1 MVHLT
6 QNARRTEFTKVYHQK
21 ARAPEEDEDD
31 KAYST
36 VMMKILG
43 PVTKFVNRPWKVM
56 SDKAPTS
63 PIDLNS
69 G

>member
-1 MVHLT
+1 MAFLT
-6 QNARRTEFTKVYHQK
+6 FAQHVRRTVEIT
-21 ARAPEEDEDD
+21 EEDEDD

-56 SDKAPTS
+56 SDKAPTF